1 MVLSTQVMTRQ
12 GVPGQ
17 SSALSDNPVTVT
29 FKFDAVSLLVE
40 WLIRLK

>member
-17 SSALSDNPVTVT
+17 SSALSENPVTLS
-29 FKFDAVSLLVE
+29 FNFDAVSQ
-40 WLIRLK
+40 